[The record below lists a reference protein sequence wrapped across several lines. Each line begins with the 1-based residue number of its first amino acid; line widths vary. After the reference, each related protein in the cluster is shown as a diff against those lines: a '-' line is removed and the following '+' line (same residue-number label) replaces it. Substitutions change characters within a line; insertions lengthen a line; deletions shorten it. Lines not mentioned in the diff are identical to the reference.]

1 MTESKAARPAQAPSQ
16 PLAVG
21 RRELPKTYDPKTVEE
36 PTYQRW
42 LDEGVFR
49 ADARSGKPRWSM
61 ALPPPNV
68 TGSLH
73 IGHALDHT
81 FQDYLARFHR
91 MRGYEVLWL
100 PGMDHAGIATQ
111 NVVERELAKEGKT
124 RFDLGRDAFVERV
137 WSWKTESGG
146 RILGQM
152 RRLGDSVDWSRE
164 RFTMDEG
171 LSRAVREVFVSLY
184 EQGLLYRGQRIINW
198 CPRCLTALS
207 DIEVEHEEVPGELA
221 HLRYPLAD
229 GSGWVGVATSR
240 AETMLG
246 DTAVA
251 VHPDDPRYRH
261 LIGRTVRLPLV
272 DREIPIVADDSV
284 DQEFGTGAVKVT
296 PAHDP
301 NDYEIGERHGLEK
314 VNIFTEEAIVNPG
327 GGRFEGLDRYA
338 ARRAVKVALAE
349 LGLLDRVDQ
358 APHSVGHCYRC
369 HTEVEPRLSLQWFV
383 RTRPLADKA
392 MAAVRDGRARFE
404 PERYTR
410 TFFGWMESIRDWC
423 VSRQLWWGH
432 RIPAW
437 YCQDGHVTVD
447 REDPPKCAQ
456 CGATDLRQD
465 EDVLDTWFSSGL
477 WPLSTLGWPE
487 DTQDLADFYPTSV
500 LVTGYDIIFF
510 WVARMLMFGCH
521 FQPPTPFTVT
531 AIHGMVRDREG
542 KKMSKSFGNVI
553 DPLEL
558 MDRYGTDALRFALI
572 RGANPGADVPLAEE
586 WVEGAR
592 NFVNKL
598 WNLGRFVL
606 AAAPDGAEA
615 LPGRGTVALA
625 DRWLLSR
632 LERARVAATAAYDRY
647 DPAEAARLLFSFAW
661 SELADWA
668 VELAKPRLAR
678 RDLGEDAR
686 RAWTTLAFALD
697 TTLRLL
703 HPVMPFVTEELSRAL
718 TGAATITLGPWPAE
732 RPGDADEAAEAD
744 MAVLQEVIAA
754 VRRFRAEHQVPP
766 ARRPRLTIFPASQAQ
781 AELFRAE
788 AESVCRLT
796 RLETVEVGPAP
807 AGGRRGAPPAPA
819 GLGPGGP
826 AAKLLAAGAE
836 LYLPLEGL
844 LDLDEERARLH
855 RELGTLAQER
865 ARSEAKLANPPFVEK
880 APAAVVDKARARLAE
895 VAEAQA
901 KVEAQLAEL
910 G

>member
-1 MTESKAARPAQAPSQ
+1 MRQERPVTDAAGQS
-16 PLAVG
+16 
-21 RRELPKTYDPKTVEE
+21 ELPKTYDPKAVEE

-42 LDEGVFR
+42 LDEDLFR
-49 ADARSGKPRWSM
+49 ADAASGRPRWSM

-81 FQDYLARFHR
+81 YQDYLARFQR

-111 NVVERELAKEGKT
+111 NVVERELAKEGMT
-124 RFDLGRDAFVERV
+124 RFDLGREAFVERV
-137 WSWKTESGG
+137 WAWKAESGG

-164 RFTMDEG
+164 RFTMDDG

-184 EQGLLYRGQRIINW
+184 EQGLVYRGQRIINW

-229 GSGWVGVATSR
+229 GSGSIGVATSR

-251 VHPDDPRYRH
+251 VHPQDERYRH

-272 DREIPIVADDSV
+272 DREIPIVADEAVERD
-284 DQEFGTGAVKVT
+284 FGTGAVKVT

-301 NDYEIGERHGLEK
+301 NDYEIAQRHGLPE
-314 VNIFTEEAIVNPG
+314 VNIFTEEAVVNAN
-327 GGRFEGLDRYA
+327 GGR
-338 ARRAVKVALAE
+338 
-349 LGLLDRVDQ
+349 
-358 APHSVGHCYRC
+358 
-369 HTEVEPRLSLQWFV
+369 T
-383 RTRPLADKA
+383 
-392 MAAVRDGRARFE
+392 RFE
-404 PERYTR
+404 PERYAK
-410 TFFGWMESIRDWC
+410 TFFAWMDGIRDWC

-437 YCQDGHVTVD
+437 YCPDGHVTVD
-447 REDPPKCAQ
+447 REDPPKCGE
-456 CGATDLRQD
+456 CGATELRQD

-477 WPLSTLGWPE
+477 WPFSTLGWPE
-487 DTQDLADFYPTSV
+487 RTDDLADFYPTTV

-521 FQPPTPFTVT
+521 FEPPTPFDVV

-592 NFVNKL
+592 NFCNKL

-606 AAAPDGAEA
+606 AARAEA
-615 LPGRGTVALA
+615 DLGGSGGLKERSGSPPVNSLPAGQAPPEPSGLA

-632 LERARVAATAAYDRY
+632 LEHTRAAATAAYEGY
-647 DPAEAARLLFSFAW
+647 DPAEAARLLFAFSW
-661 SELADWA
+661 NELADWA
-668 VELAKPRLAR
+668 VELAKPRLAAG
-678 RDLGEDAR
+678 GEGAR
-686 RAWTTLAFALD
+686 QVAAILTYTID
-697 TTLRLL
+697 VVIRLL
-703 HPVMPFVTEELSRAL
+703 HPVMPFLTEELARAFG
-718 TGAATITLGPWPAE
+718 TDTIVRGPWPAE
-732 RPGDADEAAEAD
+732 RRGDRDEAAEAG
-744 MAVLQEVIAA
+744 MAALQEAITA

-766 ARRPRLTIFPASQAQ
+766 SRRPRLTLTPADTEQG
-781 AELFRAE
+781 ELFRAE
-788 AESVCRLT
+788 ADSMRRLA
-796 RLETVEVGPAP
+796 RLATVAVGPAQSG
-807 AGGRRGAPPAPA
+807 AGPT
-819 GLGPGGP
+819 
-826 AAKLLAAGAE
+826 AKLLAAGAE
-836 LYLPLEGL
+836 LFLPLEGL
-844 LDLDEERARLH
+844 LDLDEERARLR
-855 RELGTLAQER
+855 RELETLESER
-865 ARSEAKLANPPFVEK
+865 TRAVGKLANP
-880 APAAVVDKARARLAE
+880 ARSE
-895 VAEAQA
+895 EHT
-901 KVEAQLAEL
+901 
-910 G
+910 

>member
-1 MTESKAARPAQAPSQ
+1 VTDPAEQS
-16 PLAVG
+16 
-21 RRELPKTYDPKTVEE
+21 ELPKTYDPKAVEE

-42 LDEGVFR
+42 LDEGLFH
-49 ADARSGKPRWSM
+49 ADAGSGRPRWSM

-81 FQDYLARFHR
+81 YQDYLARFKR

-124 RFDLGRDAFVERV
+124 RFDLGREAFVERV
-137 WSWKTESGG
+137 WAWKAESGG

-184 EQGLLYRGQRIINW
+184 EQGLVYRGQRIINW

-229 GSGWVGVATSR
+229 GSGWIEVATSR

-251 VHPDDPRYRH
+251 VHPDDERYQH

-272 DREIPIVADDSV
+272 DREIPVVADESV
-284 DQEFGTGAVKVT
+284 EREFGTGAVKVT

-301 NDYEIGERHGLEK
+301 NDYEIAQRHGLPD
-314 VNIFTEEAIVNPG
+314 VNIFTEEAIVNAN
-327 GGRFEGLDRYA
+327 GGRFAGLDRYA
-338 ARRAVKVALAE
+338 ARRAVKDALAE
-349 LGLLDRVDQ
+349 LGLLDRVEP
-358 APHSVGHCYRC
+358 APHAVGHCYRC
-369 HTEVEPRLSLQWFV
+369 RTEVEPRLSEQWFV
-383 RTRPLADKA
+383 RTRPLADQ
-392 MAAVRDGRARFE
+392 AVAVVRSGRTRFE
-404 PERYTR
+404 PERYAK
-410 TFFGWMESIRDWC
+410 TFFAWMDGIRDWC

-437 YCQDGHVTVD
+437 YCPDGHVTVD
-447 REDPPKCAQ
+447 REEPAKCDQ
-456 CGATDLRQD
+456 CGAKELRQD

-477 WPLSTLGWPE
+477 WPFSTLGWPE
-487 DTQDLADFYPTSV
+487 RTDDLANFYPTTV

-521 FQPPTPFTVT
+521 FEPPTPFDVV

-572 RGANPGADVPLAEE
+572 RGANPGADVPLAKE

-592 NFVNKL
+592 NFTNKL

-606 AAAPDGAEA
+606 TAQAEA
-615 LPGRGTVALA
+615 WGSGGLKERSGSPPENRDLAPAPATPPDDGGGLA

-632 LERARVAATAAYDRY
+632 LEHTRAAVTAAYEEY
-647 DPAEAARLLFSFAW
+647 DPAEAARLMFAFSW

-668 VELAKPRLAR
+668 VELAKPRLAAG
-678 RDLGEDAR
+678 GEGAR
-686 RAWTTLAFALD
+686 QAAATLTYALD
-697 TTLRLL
+697 VIVRLL
-703 HPVMPFVTEELSRAL
+703 HPVMPFVTEELARAL
-718 TGAATITLGPWPAE
+718 GADTIVRGPWPAE
-732 RPGDADEAAEAD
+732 RPEDLDPDAEAD
-744 MAVLQEVIAA
+744 MAALQEAITA
-754 VRRFRAEHQVPP
+754 VRRFRAEHRVPP
-766 ARRPRLTIFPASQAQ
+766 SRHPRLTVVPADTDLG
-781 AELFRAE
+781 ELFRAE
-788 AESVCRLT
+788 AESMRRLA

-807 AGGRRGAPPAPA
+807 ADA
-819 GLGPGGP
+819 GPT
-826 AAKLLAAGAE
+826 AKLLAAGAE
-836 LYLPLEGL
+836 LYLPLAGL
-844 LDLDEERARLH
+844 LDLDEERERLR
-855 RELGTLAQER
+855 RELATLESER
-865 ARSEAKLANPPFVEK
+865 SRAVGKLANPAFVER

-895 VAEAQA
+895 VDQARA

-910 G
+910 D

>member
-1 MTESKAARPAQAPSQ
+1 VTDAAGQS
-16 PLAVG
+16 
-21 RRELPKTYDPKTVEE
+21 ELPKTYDPKAVEE

-42 LDEGVFR
+42 LDAGLFH
-49 ADARSGKPRWSM
+49 ADAASGRPRWSM

-81 FQDYLARFHR
+81 YQDYLARFQR

-111 NVVERELAKEGKT
+111 NVVERELAKEGLT
-124 RFDLGRDAFVERV
+124 RFDLGREAFVERV
-137 WSWKTESGG
+137 WAWKAESGG

-184 EQGLLYRGQRIINW
+184 EQGLVYRGQRIINW

-221 HLRYPLAD
+221 RLRYPLAD
-229 GSGWVGVATSR
+229 GSGSIEVATSR

-251 VHPDDPRYRH
+251 VHPDDQRYQH

-272 DREIPIVADDSV
+272 DREIPIVADEAV
-284 DQEFGTGAVKVT
+284 EREFGTGAVKVT

-301 NDYEIGERHGLEK
+301 NDHEIGQRHGLPE
-314 VNIFTEEAIVNPG
+314 VNIFTEEAIVNAN
-327 GGRFEGLDRYA
+327 GGRFAGLDRYA
-338 ARRAVKVALAE
+338 ARRAVKDALAE
-349 LGLLDRVDQ
+349 LGLLERVEQ
-358 APHSVGHCYRC
+358 APHAVGHCYRC
-369 HTEVEPRLSLQWFV
+369 RTEVEPRLSEQWFV
-383 RTRPLADKA
+383 RTRPLADQ
-392 MAAVRDGRARFE
+392 AVAVVRGGRTRFE
-404 PERYTR
+404 PERYAK
-410 TFFGWMESIRDWC
+410 TFFAWMDGIRDWC

-437 YCQDGHVTVD
+437 YCPDGHVTVD
-447 REDPPKCAQ
+447 REDPPKCGE
-456 CGATDLRQD
+456 CGATELRQD

-477 WPLSTLGWPE
+477 WPFSTLGWP
-487 DTQDLADFYPTSV
+487 DRTDDLADFYPTTV

-521 FQPPTPFTVT
+521 FQPPTPFDVV

-592 NFVNKL
+592 NFANKL

-606 AAAPDGAEA
+606 AARAEA
-615 LPGRGTVALA
+615 DLDTPAGQAPPEPSGLA

-632 LERARVAATAAYDRY
+632 LEHTRAAATAAYEGY
-647 DPAEAARLLFSFAW
+647 DPAEAARLLFAFSW
-661 SELADWA
+661 NELADWA
-668 VELAKPRLAR
+668 VELAKPRLAAG
-678 RDLGEDAR
+678 GEGAR
-686 RAWTTLAFALD
+686 QVAAVLTYTID
-697 TTLRLL
+697 VVIRLL
-703 HPVMPFVTEELSRAL
+703 HPVMPFLTEELARAFG
-718 TGAATITLGPWPAE
+718 TDTIVRGPWPAE
-732 RPGDADEAAEAD
+732 RPGDRDEAAEAG
-744 MAVLQEVIAA
+744 MAALQEAITA

-766 ARRPRLTIFPASQAQ
+766 SRRPRLTLTPADTEQG
-781 AELFRAE
+781 ELFRAE
-788 AESVCRLT
+788 ADSMRRLA
-796 RLETVEVGPAP
+796 RLATVAVGPAP
-807 AGGRRGAPPAPA
+807 SGAGPT
-819 GLGPGGP
+819 
-826 AAKLLAAGAE
+826 AKLLAAGAE
-836 LYLPLEGL
+836 LFLPLEGL
-844 LDLDEERARLH
+844 LDLDEERARLR
-855 RELGTLAQER
+855 RELETLESER
-865 ARSEAKLANPPFVEK
+865 TRAVGKLANPAFVER

-895 VAEAQA
+895 VDEARA